1 MRLLAVETATE
12 ACSCALWDEGRVLER
27 FEQVG
32 RGHTQRLPPMVLEL
46 LASAGVGFSQLD
58 GLVCGIGPGSF
69 AGVRIALGF
78 IQGLALA
85 RELPVQGVSTL
96 ATLAQGSGQ
105 ARVVAALD
113 ARMGEIYLGCYQRDA
128 TGLVQALGPE
138 RVCAPGQASLPA
150 GLDDDWHAVGSGWG
164 AYPELL
170 ETRLGRPQSLTPEA
184 LPHAAQALELA
195 LPAFRSG
202 QTQDLRSLQPAYL
215 RNKVALNLI
224 EQKLSNKNK

>member
-1 MRLLAVETATE
+1 MKLLAVETATE
-12 ACSCALWDEGRVLER
+12 ACSCALWDEGQVLER

-46 LASAGVGFSQLD
+46 LASAGLGFSQLD

-105 ARVVAALD
+105 AQVVAALD

-128 TGLVQALGPE
+128 SGLMQALGPE
-138 RVCAPGQASLPA
+138 CVCAPGQASLPA
-150 GLDDDWHAVGSGWG
+150 ELHDWHATGSGWG

-170 ETRLGRPQSLTPEA
+170 EARLGRPQSLTPEA
-184 LPHAAQALELA
+184 LPHAAQALALA

-202 QTQDLRSLQPAYL
+202 HTQDLRSLQPVYL

-224 EQKLSNKNK
+224 EQKLLNKNK